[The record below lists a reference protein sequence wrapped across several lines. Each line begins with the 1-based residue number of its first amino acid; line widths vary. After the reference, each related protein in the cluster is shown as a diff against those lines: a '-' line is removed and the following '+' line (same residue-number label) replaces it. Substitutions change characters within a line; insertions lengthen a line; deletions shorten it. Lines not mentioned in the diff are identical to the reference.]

1 MLQNALVPT
10 FWLFLATIASA
21 APISD
26 EPITTAG
33 NNIGYGTGGGIAGL
47 IILILDIIVIS
58 SSPHKLLSVLLHP
71 YNGQASEHPD
81 TNPVSQNSRSI
92 AIEPTGLPQTS
103 LDPCR
108 PPFPSYRHGPLLPI
122 LQPRST

>member
-1 MLQNALVPT
+1 MLQNTLVPAI
-10 FWLFLATIASA
+10 WLFLAAIASA

-58 SSPHKLLSVLLHP
+58 SSPPIVFFTSTPLQRHV
-71 YNGQASEHPD
+71 SEHPD
-81 TNPVSQNSRSI
+81 TNPVRQNSRSI
-92 AIEPTGLPQTS
+92 AIQPASLSQGP
-103 LDPCR
+103 LDPCH
-108 PPFPSYRHGPLLPI
+108 PPFPSCRHDPLLPL
-122 LQPRST
+122 LQPRSS